1 MLYILNKGC
10 YTLCSHSTNYS
21 EYPYLA
27 YSCSIIICPTALIK
41 IVAIRLVKVS
51 IKSTALLPFPKYIKN
66 KRFKLSFVP
75 LNSLVEARF
84 ALVLINAVVLANLV
98 AGAIP
103 AYMVC
108 LDYRSEPW

>member
-1 MLYILNKGC
+1 
-10 YTLCSHSTNYS
+10 
-21 EYPYLA
+21 
-27 YSCSIIICPTALIK
+27 
-41 IVAIRLVKVS
+41 
-51 IKSTALLPFPKYIKN
+51 
-66 KRFKLSFVP
+66 VP
-75 LNSLVEARF
+75 LDSLVEARF